1 LASEIQVAEGDT
13 ALGQVVR
20 REFERHLVTRQD
32 ADVVLAHLAAAVGD
46 QLMAVVERH
55 AVARV
60 GQDFGHCAVHFDQ
73 FFLGHV

>member
-1 LASEIQVAEGDT
+1 MTERDA
-13 ALGQVVR
+13 ALGQVVGR
-20 REFERHLVTRQD
+20 QLERDLVAGQD

-46 QLMAVVERH
+46 QLVAVVERD